1 MHDVSCVLL
10 SKSYQIDENGNIL
23 KDKNGREISKIK
35 ESKTPIISI
44 EKVWKDEFYKA
55 HQLGLRPSIR
65 IKISSLNYNDEEE
78 LIYMDKHYTVIRTDG
93 DNNDEVVLICQR
105 RANNVKQQ

>member
-10 SKSYQIDENGNIL
+10 SKSYKTDENGNIL
-23 KDKNGREISKIK
+23 KDKNGREVSEIK
-35 ESKTPIISI
+35 ESEIPIISV

-55 HQLGLRPSIR
+55 NQLGLRPSIR

-78 LIYMDKHYTVIRTDG
+78 LIYMNKHYTVIRTDG
-93 DNNDEVVLICQR
+93 DNDDEVVLVCQR
-105 RANNVKQQ
+105 RANNVK